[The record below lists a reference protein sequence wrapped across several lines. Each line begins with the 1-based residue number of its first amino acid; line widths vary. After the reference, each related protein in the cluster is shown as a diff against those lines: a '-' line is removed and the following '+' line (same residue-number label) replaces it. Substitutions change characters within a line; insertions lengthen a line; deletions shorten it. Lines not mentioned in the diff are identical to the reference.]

1 MNPATIVR
9 TREDLADF
17 AQASSYEWLLSNGL
31 GSYAAG
37 TVSGACTRRY
47 HGWLVT
53 ALDPPVQRT
62 VMVAKCDVTIEYR
75 GHTYAL
81 SSNEYG
87 DGTID
92 PQGYRY
98 LECFRLDSQMPVWIW
113 SMSDLCI
120 RQRLWM
126 LHGEHTVYAEWTV
139 LRAGAPI
146 TLSVTPLCTYRDY
159 HSETQG
165 GWTPAIAGQAQSCI
179 ITAAPM
185 AQAYQ
190 LTSNRGIFKLDPV
203 WYWNVKHRLE
213 AERGLDARE
222 DLFRPGRF
230 EAIFER
236 GESMTLTLATNVAP
250 VPAVALAREE
260 ARQAALVTAL
270 PNATPAW
277 ITQLALAADQFI
289 VKRGGGGATVLAGY
303 PWFTDWG
310 RDTMIALPGLTI
322 PTRRT
327 EVAAQILRSYATHL
341 SDGMLPN
348 RFPDTGSAPEFN
360 TVDATLWYFVAIDE
374 YLQATDDWSLV
385 RDLYPALQGILDW
398 HVRGT
403 RFGIHIDPND
413 GLLAAGVSG
422 VQLTWMDARVG
433 DWVVTPRHGKAVE
446 INALWQR
453 ALCAMQRFA
462 AYFDYKNDQ
471 VDFARRAA
479 LHAYSFD
486 TRFWNPTGGYL
497 FDVIDGPDNAAP
509 DASVRPN
516 QLCAV
521 ALTDTL
527 LDHAQRRAVVDRC
540 IEDLWTP
547 HGLRTLARTDPRYQG
562 VYRGGPHE
570 RDSAYHQGTVWP
582 WLLGPLTRAHFM
594 IYRDKASALAL
605 IEPLAGHLNHACLG
619 TLSEIFDGD
628 EPNLARGCF
637 AQAWS
642 VAAILSAWHFI
653 ETQDASSNLGVP
665 I

>member
-62 VMVAKCDVTIEYR
+62 VMVAKCEVNVEYR

-81 SSNEYG
+81 SSNEYA
-87 DGTID
+87 DGTLD

-98 LECFRLDSQMPVWIW
+98 LEYFRLEGQMPVWIW
-113 SMSDLCI
+113 SMSDLRI

-126 LHGEHTVYAEWTV
+126 LHGEHAVYAEWTV
-139 LRAGAPI
+139 LHAGAPVALRI
-146 TLSVTPLCTYRDY
+146 TPLCTYRDY

-165 GWTPAIAGQAQSCI
+165 GWTPAVTHHSTSCT
-179 ITAAPM
+179 ITAGPT
-185 AQAYQ
+185 AQPFE
-190 LTSNRGIFKLDPV
+190 LTSDRGAFKFDPA
-203 WYWNVKHRLE
+203 WHWNFKHRVE
-213 AERGLDARE
+213 DERGLDARE
-222 DLFRPGRF
+222 DLFRPGHF
-230 EAIFER
+230 EVTVEPHGSLI
-236 GESMTLTLATNVAP
+236 LTLATDSTPAP
-250 VPAVALAREE
+250 LLALAREE
-260 ARQAALVTAL
+260 ARQHALITAL
-270 PNATPAW
+270 PSSTPAW
-277 ITQLALAADQFI
+277 IAQLALAADQFI
-289 VKRGGGGATVLAGY
+289 VTRGDGGATVIAGY

-322 PTRRT
+322 PTGRT
-327 EVAAQILRSYATHL
+327 EVAAQILRSYAAHL

-348 RFPDTGSAPEFN
+348 RFPDSGAAPEFN

-374 YLQATDDWSLV
+374 YLQATNDWSLV
-385 RDLYPALQGILDW
+385 QDLYPALQDILDW

-462 AYFDYKNDQ
+462 AHFVYKTDQ
-471 VDFARRAA
+471 VDFERRAA
-479 LHAYSFD
+479 LHAQSFS
-486 TRFWNPTGGYL
+486 TRFWSPASGYL

-509 DASVRPN
+509 DASLRPN

-521 ALTDTL
+521 ALTNTL

-540 IEDLWTP
+540 LEQLWTP
-547 HGLRTLARTDPRYQG
+547 HGLRTLAPADSRYLG

-570 RDSAYHQGTVWP
+570 RDGAYHQGTVWP
-582 WLLGPLTRAHFM
+582 WLLGPLARAHFM
-594 IYRDKASALAL
+594 TYRDSAAALAL

-619 TLSEIFDGD
+619 TVSEIFDGD
-628 EPNLARGCF
+628 EPNRARGCF

-642 VAAILSAWHFI
+642 VAAILSTWHFI
-653 ETQDASSNLGVP
+653 ETQNGPSKTGVP
-665 I
+665 T